1 MQFWVCMG
9 ITLVCLARTSV
20 AEDPT
25 PTPWPTPFYAVLYQN
40 FSGIIGLMD
49 LYYDWENGRNLHL
62 IKNQYQPIVHD
73 MEFNNG
79 TVLKWST
86 SSDCRNLDV
95 GVGVLPPTWLK
106 GATYLGTQKEDGFTV
121 NVFTKADFIVY
132 REDVVSKRPVSWTFY
147 TGECTRIGTK
157 TTSVGRQTSVV
168 MTWIAKVQLTSY
180 CSLNYTRK
188 LTSCLCKSK
197 PFLSILSKIRR
208 ELRSDLVILLVQD
221 VMFM

>member
-1 MQFWVCMG
+1 MG

-147 TGECTRIGTK
+147 TGRDVHVMSFQPGYVLPEENWYVPVECFLEQEKYDLTASGFHESMDPFSETREWMISGS
-157 TTSVGRQTSVV
+157 TS
-168 MTWIAKVQLTSY
+168 A
-180 CSLNYTRK
+180 
-188 LTSCLCKSK
+188 
-197 PFLSILSKIRR
+197 
-208 ELRSDLVILLVQD
+208 
-221 VMFM
+221 